1 MSKKDKKGLNPIP
14 PSTDPQPC
22 EQCGSEKDV
31 SYCIEPFAEDVGG
44 VIHWMWLCNEC
55 YYNNVQDI

>member
-31 SYCIEPFAEDVGG
+31 SYCIEPYNADVNGKD
-44 VIHWMWLCNEC
+44 IYMWICKEC
-55 YYNNVQDI
+55 YHNNCMDI